1 MTRLPHFWTGWGSP
15 GWRQALLFA
24 TISVITIFFF
34 NTLSIKRIFY
44 MTLKKQFMAVILAAA
59 LFSLPAFAWA
69 NEDAA
74 EPELHK
80 AGAHDRISYAIGY
93 DITTRLKD
101 SFDINPE
108 LFLQGM
114 KDSLSGETSMTPEKM
129 QETLMEFQAMVQQ
142 KQMEAQGKKA
152 AENKAAGEAFLAEN
166 KTKQGVKTLESGLQ
180 YKVITPGTGASPD
193 LNDKVKCHYR
203 GSLINGREFD
213 SSYKRNEPAE
223 FPVNG
228 VIKGWT
234 EALQRMKVGAK
245 WMLFIPSDLAYG
257 DQGAGNV
264 IEPGSTLIFEVE
276 LLEIQEI

>member
-1 MTRLPHFWTGWGSP
+1 
-15 GWRQALLFA
+15 
-24 TISVITIFFF
+24 
-34 NTLSIKRIFY
+34 
-44 MTLKKQFMAVILAAA
+44 MTLKKYFLAVILATT
-59 LFSLPAFAWA
+59 LFTLPASVWA
-69 NEDAA
+69 NEEAA
-74 EPELHK
+74 EPKLHQ
-80 AGAHDRISYAIGY
+80 ASADDRVSYAIGY
-93 DITTRLKD
+93 DITHRLKD

-114 KDSLSGETSMTPEKM
+114 KDSLAGETSMTPEKM
-129 QETLMEFQAMVQQ
+129 QETLMEFQAMVQE
-142 KQMEAQGKKA
+142 KQMKAQGKKT

-166 KTKQGVKTLESGLQ
+166 KIKKGVKTLESGLQ
-180 YKVITPGTGASPD
+180 YKVITPGTGPSPD
-193 LNDKVKCHYR
+193 LNDKVTCHYR

-234 EALQRMKVGAK
+234 EALQLMKQGAK

>member
-1 MTRLPHFWTGWGSP
+1 M
-15 GWRQALLFA
+15 
-24 TISVITIFFF
+24 
-34 NTLSIKRIFY
+34 K
-44 MTLKKQFMAVILAAA
+44 LKKHFLAVVLAAA

-69 NEDAA
+69 TEDSA

-80 AGAHDRISYAIGY
+80 ADANDRISYAIGY
-93 DITTRLKD
+93 DITSRLKD

-114 KDSLSGETSMTPEKM
+114 KDSLAGEASMTPEKM

-166 KTKQGVKTLESGLQ
+166 KNKEGVKTLDSGLQ

-203 GSLINGREFD
+203 GSLINGSEFD
-213 SSYKRNEPAE
+213 SSYTRNEPAV

-245 WMLFIPSDLAYG
+245 WMLYIPSDLAYG

>member
-1 MTRLPHFWTGWGSP
+1 
-15 GWRQALLFA
+15 
-24 TISVITIFFF
+24 
-34 NTLSIKRIFY
+34 
-44 MTLKKQFMAVILAAA
+44 MTLKKHFMAVMLAAA

-69 NEDAA
+69 NEDTA

-114 KDSLSGETSMTPEKM
+114 KDSLAGETSMTPEKM
-129 QETLMEFQAMVQQ
+129 QETLMDFQAMVQQ

>member
-1 MTRLPHFWTGWGSP
+1 
-15 GWRQALLFA
+15 
-24 TISVITIFFF
+24 
-34 NTLSIKRIFY
+34 
-44 MTLKKQFMAVILAAA
+44 MTLKKYFLAVILAAT
-59 LFSLPAFAWA
+59 LFSLPASLWA
-69 NEDAA
+69 NEKAA
-74 EPELHK
+74 EPKLHQ
-80 AGAHDRISYAIGY
+80 ASADDRVSYAIGY
-93 DITTRLKD
+93 DITNRLKD

-114 KDSLSGETSMTPEKM
+114 KDSLAGETSMTPEKI
-129 QETLMEFQAMVQQ
+129 QETLMEFQAMAQE
-142 KQMEAQGKKA
+142 KQMKAQGKKT

-166 KTKQGVKTLESGLQ
+166 KIKKGVKTLDSGLQ

-234 EALQRMKVGAK
+234 EALQLMKQGAK

>member
-1 MTRLPHFWTGWGSP
+1 
-15 GWRQALLFA
+15 
-24 TISVITIFFF
+24 
-34 NTLSIKRIFY
+34 

-59 LFSLPAFAWA
+59 LFSLPAFVWA
-69 NEDAA
+69 NEDTA

-114 KDSLSGETSMTPEKM
+114 KDSLAGETSMTPEKM
-129 QETLMEFQAMVQQ
+129 KETLMEFQAMAQQ

-166 KTKQGVKTLESGLQ
+166 KNKKGVKTLDSGLQ

>member
-1 MTRLPHFWTGWGSP
+1 M
-15 GWRQALLFA
+15 
-24 TISVITIFFF
+24 
-34 NTLSIKRIFY
+34 
-44 MTLKKQFMAVILAAA
+44 
-59 LFSLPAFAWA
+59 
-69 NEDAA
+69 
-74 EPELHK
+74 
-80 AGAHDRISYAIGY
+80 
-93 DITTRLKD
+93 
-101 SFDINPE
+101 
-108 LFLQGM
+108 
-114 KDSLSGETSMTPEKM
+114 
-129 QETLMEFQAMVQQ
+129 
-142 KQMEAQGKKA
+142 
-152 AENKAAGEAFLAEN
+152 
-166 KTKQGVKTLESGLQ
+166 KTLESGLQ

>member
-1 MTRLPHFWTGWGSP
+1 
-15 GWRQALLFA
+15 
-24 TISVITIFFF
+24 
-34 NTLSIKRIFY
+34 
-44 MTLKKQFMAVILAAA
+44 MTLKKQFMAAILAAA
-59 LFSLPAFAWA
+59 LFSLPAFVWA
-69 NEDAA
+69 NEGTD

>member
-1 MTRLPHFWTGWGSP
+1 MMLKK
-15 GWRQALLFA
+15 
-24 TISVITIFFF
+24 IFPAVFLAA
-34 NTLSIKRIFY
+34 TLSF
-44 MTLKKQFMAVILAAA
+44 
-59 LFSLPAFAWA
+59 LPVSVPADDV
-69 NEDAA
+69 NA
-74 EPELHK
+74 ESELQN

-93 DITTRLKD
+93 DITNRLKD
-101 SFDINPE
+101 SFDINPD
-108 LFLQGM
+108 LFLKGM
-114 KDSLSGETSMTPEKM
+114 KDSLAGETSMTPEKM
-129 QETLMEFQAMVQQ
+129 QETLMEFQAMAQQ
-142 KQMEAQGKKA
+142 KQMEAQSQKA

-166 KTKQGVKTLESGLQ
+166 KTKKGVKTLDSGLQ
-180 YKVITPGTGASPD
+180 YKVITPGTGDSPD

-203 GSLINGREFD
+203 GSLINGQEFD

-234 EALQRMKVGAK
+234 EALQLMKEGAK
-245 WMLFIPSDLAYG
+245 WMLYVPSDLAYG

>member
-1 MTRLPHFWTGWGSP
+1 
-15 GWRQALLFA
+15 
-24 TISVITIFFF
+24 
-34 NTLSIKRIFY
+34 
-44 MTLKKQFMAVILAAA
+44 MTLKKQFMVVILAAA
-59 LFSLPAFAWA
+59 LFCLPAFVWA
-69 NEDAA
+69 NEDNA

-114 KDSLSGETSMTPEKM
+114 KDSLSGEASMTPEKM

-223 FPVNG
+223 FSVNG

>member
-1 MTRLPHFWTGWGSP
+1 
-15 GWRQALLFA
+15 
-24 TISVITIFFF
+24 
-34 NTLSIKRIFY
+34 
-44 MTLKKQFMAVILAAA
+44 MTLKRHFLAVILAAT
-59 LFSLPAFAWA
+59 LFSLPASVWA
-69 NEDAA
+69 DEDTA
-74 EPELHK
+74 ESELHN
-80 AGAHDRISYAIGY
+80 AGENDRISYAIGY

-114 KDSLSGETSMTPEKM
+114 KDSLAGETSMTPEKM
-129 QETLMEFQAMVQQ
+129 QETLMEFQAMAQE

-152 AENKAAGEAFLAEN
+152 AVNKAAGEAFLAEN
-166 KTKQGVKTLESGLQ
+166 KTKKGVKTLDSGLQ
-180 YKVITPGTGASPD
+180 YKVVTPGTGASPD
-193 LNDKVKCHYR
+193 LTDKVKCHYR
-203 GSLINGREFD
+203 GSLLNGREFD

-234 EALQRMKVGAK
+234 EALQLMKVGAK
-245 WMLFIPSDLAYG
+245 WMLYIPSDLAYG

-276 LLEIQEI
+276 LLEIQES

>member
-1 MTRLPHFWTGWGSP
+1 
-15 GWRQALLFA
+15 
-24 TISVITIFFF
+24 
-34 NTLSIKRIFY
+34 
-44 MTLKKQFMAVILAAA
+44 MTLKKQFMVVILAAA
-59 LFSLPAFAWA
+59 LFSLPAFVWA
-69 NEDAA
+69 NEDNA

-114 KDSLSGETSMTPEKM
+114 KDSLSGEASMTPEKM

-223 FPVNG
+223 FSVNG